1 MANDTKVKILDIEVK
16 YSEAIKA
23 ISKYRES
30 IEQAKRSQK
39 DLKKELDDGNI
50 SQEKYNMEL
59 EASRLYI
66 KQQSEAI
73 AVISKQLQNQIRYE
87 NEQEGS
93 LKQLRAQLS
102 NLTAEYDAL
111 SEAERKGAKGEEL
124 KNHINEIT
132 DALKEGEEATQRY
145 YRNVGNYENA
155 VVNALDEMSKK
166 VGEAK
171 KVYEN
176 LVKTQGEESKATR
189 DAERNYKALQGAMDA
204 TAKAAD
210 DMTSGILGF
219 VSGGNPAISMALGIA
234 TKLGNVKQAF
244 ILAGEGAKILGRQ
257 LLVLMANPIVA
268 FLGLVSAAIM
278 VLVRGISSS
287 EENMQ
292 KWNVIMAPINRG
304 LSEMDRYIQRF
315 TGVLLEF
322 IQAVSDTANIFLT
335 MVGTLGDFNV
345 SAGDAA
351 KYIDRMINPLSQ
363 VVDTMQKVNVA
374 YKAFISWSA
383 EAAKD
388 LPALGGA
395 LQKVNERNKEAID
408 LAKEKFAIELK
419 ERENNEEN
427 AKAQVEVAKLRQ
439 QAKDEEKYTAEDR
452 LMFVKRANALEEEQA
467 ARNVELAKRKLEA
480 LEKESEWADNDAETN
495 RKLSQLKVEL
505 FNAEK
510 EYYLKT
516 ENLKERERS
525 INRQIAAE
533 QKQRDEERKK
543 SAKEAAKLTQERIDK
558 EREAVRKYEDEM
570 LKLVNDSSKQRR
582 KQIEITYSRE
592 IEDLRRR
599 LYTEKNLTAEA
610 QDAIRKT
617 IEAKE
622 KQRSE
627 ELRDLDA
634 DISAE
639 RIAQRQKEIDLMLAA
654 VKEGTD
660 EEYRIK
666 QEQIQANLD
675 ADLAAAGK
683 EITNTEDLERRKS
696 LIREKYAAENARL
709 EKERQEK
716 ITAEQAEA
724 IKNRMAIEMSLQKTA
739 QNEQMQM
746 LIERGA
752 TENQLQLQ
760 QSADSIANL
769 QTSLSQ
775 EMEMLANMKQEEGE
789 TLEAYNAR
797 RAEAEESI
805 SEKSMQIVQT
815 EVVMKKQAYESISS
829 AIDAM
834 GEHSK
839 AFAKLSK
846 VLALAEIAINTGK
859 ALAAGVAQAQ
869 SVPFPAN
876 IAAVALTVATVLSNV
891 ASAIST
897 VKSAK
902 FAKGGKVNGPGTG
915 TSDSIPAQ
923 LSNGEYVVNA
933 QSTKLF
939 EPLLEAINSFR
950 IPVPISRAQQVQQ
963 MRDAGMVQGIK
974 TAIVDIHPV
983 VSVVEVTDA
992 QNRVEMIENIDNY

>member
-1 MANDTKVKILDIEVK
+1 MATDTKVKILDIEVK

-111 SEAERKGAKGEEL
+111 SEAERKGSKGEEL
-124 KNHINEIT
+124 KNHINDIT

-155 VVNALDEMSKK
+155 VVNALDAMSNK

-171 KVYEN
+171 KVYED
-176 LVKTQGEESKATR
+176 LLKTQGEESKATR

-234 TKLGNVKQAF
+234 TKLGSVKQAF

-304 LSEMDRYIQRF
+304 LAEMDRYIQSVA
-315 TGVLLEF
+315 GVLLEF
-322 IQAVSDTANIFLT
+322 IQSVSDTANIFLT
-335 MVGTLGDFNV
+335 MVGTLGDFNA
-345 SAGDAA
+345 SAGDTA
-351 KYIDRMINPLSQ
+351 KYIDSMINPLSR
-363 VVDTMQKVNVA
+363 VVDIMQKVNDA

-395 LQKVNERNKEAID
+395 LQKVNERNKEAVE

-427 AKAQVEVAKLRQ
+427 AKAQLEVAKLRQ

-452 LMFVKRANALEEEQA
+452 LTFVKRANALEEEQA

-533 QKQRDEERKK
+533 QKKTDEERKK
-543 SAKEAAKLTQERIDK
+543 AAEEAARLTQERIDN
-558 EREAVRKYEDEM
+558 EREAVRKYEDEI
-570 LKLVNDSSKQRR
+570 LKLVKDSSEQRR
-582 KQIEITYSRE
+582 KQIELTYSRE

-599 LYTEKNLTAEA
+599 LSTEKNLTSEA
-610 QDAIRKT
+610 QDAILKT

-627 ELRDLDA
+627 DLSALDV

-639 RIAQRQKEIDLMLAA
+639 RIAERQQEIDLMLSA

-660 EEYRIK
+660 EEYRLK
-666 QEQIQANLD
+666 RDQIQANLD
-675 ADLAAAGK
+675 ADLIAAER
-683 EITNTEDLERRKS
+683 EITNTEDLERRKN
-696 LIREKYAAENARL
+696 LIREKYAAEDARL
-709 EKERQEK
+709 EKEWQEK
-716 ITAEQAEA
+716 ITSEQSEA
-724 IKNRMAIEMSLQKTA
+724 IKNRMAQEMSLQKTA

-746 LIERGA
+746 LVERGA
-752 TENQLQLQ
+752 TERQQQLQ

-797 RAEAEESI
+797 RAAAEQSI
-805 SEKSMQIVQT
+805 SEKSLQIAQT
-815 EVVMKKQAYESISS
+815 EAAMKQQAYESISS

-902 FAKGGKVNGPGTG
+902 FAKGGKVRGAGTG

-923 LSNGEYVVNA
+923 LSNGEYVINA

-939 EPLLEAINSFR
+939 EPLLEAINGFR

-974 TAIVDIHPV
+974 TAIVDVHPV
-983 VSVVEVTDA
+983 VSVVEVTEA

>member
-16 YSEAIKA
+16 YSDAINA
-23 ISKYRES
+23 ISKYRVS

-132 DALKEGEEATQRY
+132 GALKEGEEATQRY
-145 YRNVGNYENA
+145 YRNVGNYENS
-155 VVNALDEMSKK
+155 VVNALDKMSKK

-171 KVYEN
+171 KKYED
-176 LVKTQGEESKATR
+176 LIKTQGEESKATR

-210 DMTSGILGF
+210 DMTSEILGF
-219 VSGGNPAISMALGIA
+219 VSGGNPAISIALGIA
-234 TKLGNVKQAF
+234 TKLRNVKNAF

-304 LSEMDRYIQRF
+304 LAEIDRYIQRV

-351 KYIDRMINPLSQ
+351 KYIDNMINPLSR
-363 VVDTMQKVNVA
+363 VVDTMQKVNEA

-427 AKAQVEVAKLRQ
+427 AKAQVKVAKLRQ

-452 LMFVKRANALEEEQA
+452 LMFVKRANKLEEEQA
-467 ARNVELAKRKLEA
+467 ERNVELAMRKLKA
-480 LEKESEWADNDAETN
+480 LEKESEWADNDAKTN
-495 RKLSQLKVEL
+495 IKLSQLKVDL

-516 ENLKERERS
+516 ENLKEREQS

-533 QKQRDEERKK
+533 QNHRDEERKK
-543 SAKEAAKLTQERIDK
+543 AAEEAAKLTNERIDK

-570 LKLVNDSSKQRR
+570 LKLVKDSVEQRR
-582 KQIEITYSRE
+582 KHIELTYSRE

-599 LYTEKNLTAEA
+599 LDTEKNLTLEA

-617 IEAKE
+617 IETKE

-627 ELRDLDA
+627 ELRDLDS

-654 VKEGTD
+654 VKDGTD
-660 EEYRIK
+660 EEYRLK
-666 QEQIQANLD
+666 QEQIQENLN
-675 ADLAAAGK
+675 ADIAAAGK
-683 EITNTEDLERRKS
+683 EITNTEDLERRKK

-724 IKNRMAIEMSLQKTA
+724 IKNRMSKEMSLQKTA

-752 TENQLQLQ
+752 TEQQLQLQ
-760 QSADSIANL
+760 QSADIIANL

-775 EMEMLANMKQEEGE
+775 EMEMLDNMKQEEGE
-789 TLEAYNAR
+789 TIEAYNAR
-797 RAEAEESI
+797 RATAEESI
-805 SEKSMQIVQT
+805 SEKSMQIAQK
-815 EVVMKKQAYESISS
+815 EAAMKKQAYESISS

-974 TAIVDIHPV
+974 MAIIDIHPV